1 MFKAFI
7 EDIEDIFDYS
17 QSVENT
23 GLFPTDEDLLTLY
36 EKFSGFDIPTNV
48 FLQAISIAAYDRAS
62 AFRYADYYVS
72 VLKNE
77 NKRQNLL
84 TLDDEFDFAS
94 N

>member
-1 MFKAFI
+1 MSKAFI

-17 QSVENT
+17 ESVENT
-23 GLFPTDEDLLTLY
+23 GLFPTAEDLLTLY
-36 EKFSGFDIPTNV
+36 EKFSGFEIPTNV

-62 AFRYADYYVS
+62 AFRYADYYVG

-84 TLDDEFDFAS
+84 ALEDECDFE
-94 N
+94 NN